1 MHIIVIF
8 GLLMIVG
15 LIIVSLIHEKQKKEQ
30 LRRQQQRRL
39 RVQIEELNE
48 VLTCVE
54 QTVGDKNLAKKINE
68 LIFGLLQAMRNLE
81 NKPAPYID
89 AALQKLIHHNMELEN
104 PQHQFRIRYE
114 RESDAQIDK
123 TQQQLVEAVKI
134 LSNLTSQGRISEA
147 EFDSFQNQLRWA
159 HLMVAVMSFVAQGD
173 KCLAISDR
181 VTAQAFYQ
189 RALHQLMESPH
200 PNPKRLGLIR
210 EINEML
216 EGNRVR
222 LSANLTS
229 PSTELNTDVD
239 SI

>member
-1 MHIIVIF
+1 MNIIVIF
-8 GLLMIVG
+8 GLLMVVG

-30 LRRQQQRRL
+30 MRRLQQRRL
-39 RVQIEELNE
+39 RVQVEELNE

-54 QTVGDKNLAKKINE
+54 QTVGDKSLAKKIND
-68 LIFGLLQAMRNLE
+68 LIYGLLHAMRNLE

-89 AALQKLIHHNMELEN
+89 NALQKVVAHNLELEN
-104 PQHQFRIRYE
+104 SQLQFRIRYE
-114 RESDAQIDK
+114 RESDAQINK
-123 TQQQLVEAVKI
+123 TQQQLVETINI
-134 LSNLTSQGRISEA
+134 LSNLTSQGRLTET
-147 EFDSFQNQLRWA
+147 EFESFQNQLRWA
-159 HLMVAVMSFVAQGD
+159 HLMVAVMSFVAQGN

-222 LSANLTS
+222 LSENLITADAGFIADLD
-229 PSTELNTDVD
+229 T
-239 SI
+239 I

>member
-1 MHIIVIF
+1 MNIIVIF
-8 GLLMIVG
+8 GLLMVVG

-30 LRRQQQRRL
+30 MRRLQQRRL
-39 RVQIEELNE
+39 RVQVEELNE

-54 QTVGDKNLAKKINE
+54 QTVGDKSLAKKIND
-68 LIFGLLQAMRNLE
+68 LIYGLLHAMRNLE

-89 AALQKLIHHNMELEN
+89 NALQKVVAHNLELEN
-104 PQHQFRIRYE
+104 SQLQFRIRYE
-114 RESDAQIDK
+114 RESDAQINK
-123 TQQQLVEAVKI
+123 TQQQLVETINI
-134 LSNLTSQGRISEA
+134 LSNLTSQGRLTET
-147 EFDSFQNQLRWA
+147 EFESFQNQLRWA
-159 HLMVAVMSFVAQGD
+159 HLMVAVMSFVAQGN

-222 LSANLTS
+222 LSENLIAADAGFIADLDT
-229 PSTELNTDVD
+229 
-239 SI
+239 I